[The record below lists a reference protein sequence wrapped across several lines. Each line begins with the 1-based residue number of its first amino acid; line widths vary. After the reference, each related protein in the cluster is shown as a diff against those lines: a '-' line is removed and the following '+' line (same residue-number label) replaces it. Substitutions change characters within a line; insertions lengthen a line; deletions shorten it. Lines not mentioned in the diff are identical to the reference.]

1 MSAETETETESTTP
15 LTGMEIDRH
24 DEEFELSFQDEE
36 EEKQIISIRDNTR
49 ASKAQAQYYVMKHY
63 AKLGPSA
70 PEAALGEDPEC
81 VPALLPNQM
90 LDSLRLSC
98 AVGGNRITWRKPHLS
113 GMVTTNQIHM
123 RRERGSNPGR
133 LDEKRLRRF

>member
-1 MSAETETETESTTP
+1 MLLVRNLP
-15 LTGMEIDRH
+15 H
-24 DEEFELSFQDEE
+24 PKPEEFKYTS
-36 EEKQIISIRDNTR
+36 
-49 ASKAQAQYYVMKHY
+49 
-63 AKLGPSA
+63 PSA